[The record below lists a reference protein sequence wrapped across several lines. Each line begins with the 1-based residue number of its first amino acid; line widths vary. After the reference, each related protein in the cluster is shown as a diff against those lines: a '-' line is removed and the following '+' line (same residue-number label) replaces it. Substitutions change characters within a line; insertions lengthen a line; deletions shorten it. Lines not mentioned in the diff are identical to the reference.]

1 VFGCALWALG
11 CAGSQPP
18 IQQPSETAVA
28 APGQLQ
34 MRNPDAMP
42 SPLASARPLGTLDLV
57 KAAQVQAESP
67 RPHPVELRVQAP
79 IPIRIDPLRAPR
91 SYALHDSKLV
101 LPAGLIVH
109 RVPKGVAV
117 RIVQEQGGGEVW
129 EIVDA
134 RGRRLALLRAE
145 SLGRGAPGAL
155 LPQTAAARQSG
166 QRTDWGAARVKV
178 VADRFL
184 GENHVYT
191 IERRAEGTAWIW
203 SGLELSANAA
213 HSRRAE

>member
-1 VFGCALWALG
+1 
-11 CAGSQPP
+11 
-18 IQQPSETAVA
+18 
-28 APGQLQ
+28 
-34 MRNPDAMP
+34 
-42 SPLASARPLGTLDLV
+42 
-57 KAAQVQAESP
+57 
-67 RPHPVELRVQAP
+67 
-79 IPIRIDPLRAPR
+79 
-91 SYALHDSKLV
+91 
-101 LPAGLIVH
+101 
-109 RVPKGVAV
+109 
-117 RIVQEQGGGEVW
+117 
-129 EIVDA
+129 
-134 RGRRLALLRAE
+134 
-145 SLGRGAPGAL
+145 L